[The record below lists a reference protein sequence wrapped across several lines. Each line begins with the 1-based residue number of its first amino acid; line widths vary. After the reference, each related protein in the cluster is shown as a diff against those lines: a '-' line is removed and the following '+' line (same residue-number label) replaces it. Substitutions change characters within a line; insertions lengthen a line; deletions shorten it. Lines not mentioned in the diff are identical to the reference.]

1 MKKLILVLNAG
12 SSSLKFTLFTQQLKK
27 IISGNLE
34 RIGLTNSFLG
44 FSKGS
49 KKQVINYKKI
59 KNHQEALRKIIDL
72 KDIPIDQIGLVGH
85 RVVTGGHRFTKT
97 VLVTKSVFAQLKKND
112 NLAPLHNPPNMM
124 GISACFKILPKAK
137 NVAVFDTSFHH
148 SLPNYAY
155 TYGLPQAI
163 NKKFKIRRYGFH
175 GISHQYVAGQ
185 AAQKLKKPLNKI
197 NLISCHLG
205 NGCSIAAIKKGKS
218 VDTSMGFTPLEGLLM
233 GTRCGD
239 IDPALVTF
247 LLANLKISP
256 QQLDLLLNT
265 KSGLLGISGISND
278 LREILVAA
286 GYRVSGF
293 KPNKKFSK
301 AQRKNA
307 KLALS
312 IYIYRI
318 KKYISA
324 YYGILGKVDAII
336 FTAGTGERNAD
347 IRKMVMKD
355 LPFEKKVKVLAIPT
369 NEELL
374 IAQDAKKI
382 VK

>member
-1 MKKLILVLNAG
+1 
-12 SSSLKFTLFTQQLKK
+12 KK

-34 RIGLTNSFLG
+34 RIGLNDSFLG
-44 FSKGS
+44 FRKGNN
-49 KKQVINYKKI
+49 KQLIKYKKI
-59 KNHQEALRKIIDL
+59 RNHQEALGKIIDL
-72 KDIPIDQIGLVGH
+72 EDVPLDRIGLVGH
-85 RVVTGGHRFTKT
+85 RVVTGGHKFIKT
-97 VLVTKSVFAQLKKND
+97 VLVNKKVFAQLKKND
-112 NLAPLHNPPNMM
+112 SLAPLHNPPNIM
-124 GISACFKILPKAK
+124 GITASFKILPQAK
-137 NVAVFDTSFHH
+137 NVAVFDTSFHN
-148 SLPNYAY
+148 SLPDYAY

-163 NKKFKIRRYGFH
+163 NKKLNIRRYGFH

-185 AAQKLKKPLNKI
+185 AAIRLKKPLKKL

-205 NGCSIAAIKKGKS
+205 NGCSIAAIRAGRS

-247 LLANLKISP
+247 LLTNLKISP
-256 QQLDLLLNT
+256 QQLDQLLN
-265 KSGLLGISGISND
+265 KQSGLKGISGISND

-286 GYRVSGF
+286 GYRVPGF

-301 AQRKNA
+301 VQKKNA

-312 IYIYRI
+312 IYLYRL

-324 YYGILGKVDAII
+324 YYGILGKVDAVI

-347 IRKMVMKD
+347 IRKMAMKG
-355 LPFEKKVKVLAIPT
+355 LPFAKKVKVLAIPT

-374 IAQDAKKI
+374 IARQAKRF